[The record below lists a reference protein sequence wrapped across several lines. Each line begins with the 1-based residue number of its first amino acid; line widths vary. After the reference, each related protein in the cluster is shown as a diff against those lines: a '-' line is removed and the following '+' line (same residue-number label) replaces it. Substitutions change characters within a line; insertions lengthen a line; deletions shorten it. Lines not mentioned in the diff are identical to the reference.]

1 MAQQAL
7 YERKGTFA
15 RITLNKPCCGNAAN
29 GAMLMRLANLMRDL
43 ARDNGLKVAV
53 LCGKGADFCLVPVT
67 SAVRGRAEGFGC
79 ALAGGSD
86 MASSTNASISGWPKA
101 NRP

>member
-15 RITLNKPCCGNAAN
+15 RITLNRPCCGNAAN
-29 GAMLMRLANLMRDL
+29 GAMLMRLANLIGDL

-53 LCGKGADFCLVPVT
+53 LCGKGADFCLAPVT
-67 SAVRGRAEGFGC
+67 SGVQGPCGGFR
-79 ALAGGSD
+79 
-86 MASSTNASISGWPKA
+86 MRISGWL
-101 NRP
+101 

>member
-15 RITLNKPCCGNAAN
+15 RITLNRPCCGNAAHR
-29 GAMLMRLANLMRDL
+29 AMLMRLANLMWDL

-53 LCGKGADFCLVPVT
+53 LYSKGADFCLVPVT
-67 SAVRGRAEGFGC
+67 SAVQGRAAGFGC

-86 MASSTNASISGWPKA
+86 MAFVDERLNFRLAEGK
-101 NRP
+101 

>member
-15 RITLNKPCCGNAAN
+15 RITLNRQCCENAAN

-67 SAVRGRAEGFGC
+67 SVVQGCAAGFGC

-86 MASSTNASISGWPKA
+86 MAFVNERLNFRLAEGK
-101 NRP
+101 

>member
-15 RITLNKPCCGNAAN
+15 RITLNRPCCGNAAN
-29 GAMLMRLANLMRDL
+29 RAMLMRLANLIGDL

-53 LCGKGADFCLVPVT
+53 LCGKGADFCLAPVT
-67 SAVRGRAEGFGC
+67 SGVQGPCGGFRIRIRGW
-79 ALAGGSD
+79 L
-86 MASSTNASISGWPKA
+86 
-101 NRP
+101 

>member
-15 RITLNKPCCGNAAN
+15 RITLNRPCCGNAAN
-29 GAMLMRLANLMRDL
+29 GAMLMRLANLIGDL

-53 LCGKGADFCLVPVT
+53 LCGKGADFCCAGPC
-67 SAVRGRAEGFGC
+67 GGFRMC
-79 ALAGGSD
+79 
-86 MASSTNASISGWPKA
+86 ISGWL
-101 NRP
+101 

>member
-15 RITLNKPCCGNAAN
+15 RITLNRSCSGNAAN
-29 GAMLMRLANLMRDL
+29 GAMLMRLANLMWDL

-67 SAVRGRAEGFGC
+67 SAVRGRAAGFEC
-79 ALAGGSD
+79 ALTGGSD
-86 MASSTNASISGWPKA
+86 MAFVDERLNFRLAEGK
-101 NRP
+101 

>member
-15 RITLNKPCCGNAAN
+15 RITLNRPCCGNAAN
-29 GAMLMRLANLMRDL
+29 GAMLMRLANLIGDL

-53 LCGKGADFCLVPVT
+53 LCGKGADFCLAPVT
-67 SAVRGRAEGFGC
+67 SAVQRRAAGFGC
-79 ALAGGSD
+79 ALAGGSE
-86 MASSTNASISGWPKA
+86 MAFVDERLNFRLAEGK
-101 NRP
+101 

>member
-15 RITLNKPCCGNAAN
+15 RITLNRQCCENAAN

-53 LCGKGADFCLVPVT
+53 LSGKGADFCLVPVT
-67 SAVRGRAEGFGC
+67 SAVQGRAAGFGC

-86 MASSTNASISGWPKA
+86 MAFVDERLNFRLAEGK
-101 NRP
+101 